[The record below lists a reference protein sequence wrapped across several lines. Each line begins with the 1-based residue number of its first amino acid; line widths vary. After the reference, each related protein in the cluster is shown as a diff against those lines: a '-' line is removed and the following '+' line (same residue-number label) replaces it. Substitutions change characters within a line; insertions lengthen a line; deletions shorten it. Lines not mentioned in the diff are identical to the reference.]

1 MCNESG
7 DGMNEDESSL
17 RHAKAEGRHELI
29 EQLRELQDCCGLA
42 ARRMRLNTGNS
53 ILDAE
58 RKGMAEAYFDTW
70 KRLGAILSGS
80 DRPDSE
86 RP

>member
-17 RHAKAEGRHELI
+17 RHAKAEGRQELRQQI
-29 EQLRELQDCCGLA
+29 KICVEWADRCMIYGPADQFRDALRKLVL
-42 ARRMRLNTGNS
+42 
-53 ILDAE
+53 
-58 RKGMAEAYFDTW
+58 
-70 KRLGAILSGS
+70 LSGS